1 MKAATDKVEIVFQN
15 NGKRKKVLI
24 SWLLSQSAQWAY
36 DANPFIV
43 QDARLAEKIDG
54 VQFGGKPVKSQL
66 IAKYHYLKT
75 VLDEASED
83 LRVDYT
89 KENETE
95 AQEHQIEDAETVLTE
110 ILSPGD
116 ELVSMLMDIEQI
128 QECTDIEE
136 LKPFLDEKGVKYDK
150 RKKGLEYFQELA
162 IKSIK

>member
-1 MKAATDKVEIVFQN
+1 MKPPIEKIEIVFQN

-43 QDARLAEKIDG
+43 QDSKLSEKIEG
-54 VQFGGKPVKSQL
+54 VEFGGRPVKPQL

-75 VLDEASED
+75 VLDEAQED
-83 LRVDYT
+83 IHF
-89 KENETE
+89 NHSTE
-95 AQEHQIEDAETVLTE
+95 DEAEEHKIEDAETVLEE
-110 ILSPGD
+110 IMSPGD
-116 ELVSMLMDIEQI
+116 QLVSDLMDIEQI

-162 IKSIK
+162 IKAI